1 MQKFQ
6 IKTQIHSGH
15 NSINYLKTI
24 DARKACIVTD
34 KLMIQLGMV
43 DKVTNVLE
51 TNNIEYKVFDEVEP
65 NPSLETVTRGLH
77 HIVETKPDLL
87 IAIGGGSAIDAAKA
101 IMFFCIKTKE
111 ELVDKEAV
119 KKPCFVA
126 IPTTSGTGSEV
137 TAYSV
142 ITDKK
147 KNAKIPISEEIMV
160 PDVAIL
166 DAEFTKTVPPFVT
179 ADTGMDVLT
188 HSIEA
193 LVSKEAS
200 EYTDMFAQKSIELVF
215 RYLIRAYKDGND
227 MTAREKMHD
236 ASCMAGIAF
245 TNAGLGITHS
255 LAHSIGAE
263 YGLSHGRANAILLP
277 YVIEY
282 NSGIENN
289 NDDNLKADER
299 YRFVS
304 RLLGLPSNTV
314 EEGVM
319 ALIEAVRT
327 MNKMLN
333 IPVTL
338 KETGID
344 RDEFEKNL
352 DKITKRA
359 IKDICTMS
367 NPKKVNSDD
376 LKNILKRA
384 YCGLQF

>member
-1 MQKFQ
+1 MNRFQ
-6 IKTQIHSGH
+6 IKTEIHSGH
-15 NSINYLKTI
+15 NSIAYLEGI

-34 KLMIQLGMV
+34 KLMIEIGIV
-43 DKVTNVLE
+43 DKVAKVLKK
-51 TNNIEYKVFDEVEP
+51 NKIEYKIFDEIQP

-77 HIVETKPDLL
+77 HIIKTKPDLL
-87 IAIGGGSAIDAAKA
+87 IAVGGGSAIDAAKA

-111 ELVDKEAV
+111 ELVDKEAI
-119 KKPCFVA
+119 KKPWFVA

-137 TAYSV
+137 TTYSV
-142 ITDKK
+142 ITDQD
-147 KNAKIPISEEIMV
+147 KNIKIPISDKLMV
-160 PDVAIL
+160 PDAAIL

-193 LVSKEAS
+193 LVSKGAS

-215 RYLIRAYKDGND
+215 KYLLRAFNDGND
-227 MTAREKMHD
+227 IMAREKMHD

-255 LAHSIGAE
+255 LAHAIGAR
-263 YGLSHGRANAILLP
+263 YNLSHGRANAILLP

-289 NDDNLKADER
+289 DVDSTRAGIR

-304 RLLGLPSNTV
+304 RLLGLPSSTI
-314 EEGVM
+314 EEGVV
-319 ALIEAVRT
+319 ALIEAVKT
-327 MNKMLN
+327 MNKILD
-333 IPVTL
+333 IPITF
-338 KETGID
+338 KELGID

-352 DKITKRA
+352 SSIAEKA
-359 IKDICTMS
+359 INDMCTIS
-367 NPKKVNSDD
+367 NPKEANKEDMI
-376 LKNILKRA
+376 NILERA
-384 YCGLQF
+384 YWGV